1 MSDQVARWRA
11 QAEHARAQA
20 GLSEQ
25 EVPTEALLAIIHVES
40 LGQPDAHREGAQY
53 YGLTQVG
60 WAAAIDGGILSREPY
75 DRLRAAVAA
84 ATTDEERTK
93 ARAALSR
100 WKRTAAKVALDPDLA
115 LLALCRCIA
124 RYKSRVLYAG
134 VTPIEGVA
142 IMWKAGAGS
151 SRIVQADLRAG
162 KSLEQ
167 ALIARERAGIPNV
180 REYIRRANAAAKLY
194 SGRPN
199 ATCKTCGQPVG

>member
-25 EVPTEALLAIIHVES
+25 EVPIAALLAIIHVES
-40 LGQPDAHREGAQY
+40 LGQPDARREGSQY

-60 WAAAIDGGILSREPY
+60 WAAAIDGGIISREPY
-75 DRLRAAVAA
+75 DKLLKELKAARTPEQREAA
-84 ATTDEERTK
+84 RK
-93 ARAALSR
+93 RLSR
-100 WKRTAAKVALDPDLA
+100 WKRDAAKPALDPDQA
-115 LLALCRCIA
+115 LLALCRCIQ

-134 VTPIEGVA
+134 VTPIEGIA

-151 SRIVQADLRAG
+151 SRVVQADLRAG

-167 ALIARERAGIPNV
+167 ALIAREKSGIPNV
-180 REYIRRANAAAKLY
+180 REYIRRANAASKLY
-194 SGRPN
+194 SVKIE
-199 ATCKTCGQPVG
+199 ATRLTCDQPIG

>member
-1 MSDQVARWRA
+1 MSDQVTRWSA
-11 QAEHARAQA
+11 QAEQARAKA
-20 GLSEQ
+20 GLTEQ
-25 EVPTEALLAIIHVES
+25 EVPLAALLAIIHVES

-60 WAAAIDGGILSREPY
+60 WAAAIDGGIISREPY
-75 DRLRAAVAA
+75 DKLRKAQHAV
-84 ATTDEERTK
+84 TDEERSK

-100 WKRTAAKVALDPDLA
+100 WKRTAAKVALDPDQA
-115 LLALCRCIA
+115 LLALCRCIQ

-134 VTPIEGVA
+134 VSPIEGIA

-167 ALIARERAGIPNV
+167 ALIAREKAGIPNV
-180 REYIRRANAAAKLY
+180 REYVRRANAAAKLY
-194 SGRPN
+194 SGKAN
-199 ATCKTCGQPVG
+199 ATCKTCGQPAG

>member
-1 MSDQVARWRA
+1 MSDQVARWSA
-11 QAEHARAQA
+11 QAEQARAKA
-20 GLSEQ
+20 GLTEQ
-25 EVPTEALLAIIHVES
+25 EVPTAALLAIIHVES

-60 WAAAIDGGILSREPY
+60 WAAAIDGGIISREPY
-75 DRLRAAVAA
+75 DRLRKAQHAV
-84 ATTDEERTK
+84 TDEER
-93 ARAALSR
+93 ARARTALSR

-115 LLALCRCIA
+115 LLALCRCIQ
-124 RYKSRVLYAG
+124 RYKSRVLYDG
-134 VTPIEGVA
+134 VTPIEGIA

-167 ALIARERAGIPNV
+167 ALIAREKAGIPNV

-194 SGRPN
+194 SGKVN